1 MQLNSLGIHLYK
13 LLQENK
19 KLYIYI
25 PLTLY
30 WVVLFTATSIPG
42 DSLPT
47 FGISDKFKHFGAFFV
62 LAVLLN
68 FAFHFQTKSLF
79 IKLNSFSVTYFVI
92 IFYSL
97 FDEIHQILIP
107 GRYFDWFDLLADLVG
122 GIMGILIV
130 RKIIRLYKRN
140 MVNNPELY

>member
-1 MQLNSLGIHLYK
+1 MQLSSLGIHLYK

-19 KLYIYI
+19 KLYIFI
-25 PLTLY
+25 PLTVY
-30 WVVLFTATSIPG
+30 WIVLFTATSIPG

-68 FAFHFQTKSLF
+68 LALHFQTKSLY
-79 IKLNSFSVTYFVI
+79 IKLNSYSVTYFII

-97 FDEIHQILIP
+97 IDETHQILIP
-107 GRYFDWFDLLADLVG
+107 GRYFDWLDLLADLVG
-122 GIMGILIV
+122 GIIGILIV
-130 RKIIRLYKRN
+130 RRIIRLS
-140 MVNNPELY
+140 E